1 MTNPNVLPWEIQTI
15 INVANQLATTGRSGA
30 STGER
35 IAAAFVLNRMEFL
48 PASYPDVVEA
58 WDRLDTQWQEY
69 VRLIKQDYQHQLV
82 PW

>member
-1 MTNPNVLPWEIQTI
+1 MEKQLPWEITKI
-15 INVANQLATTGRSGA
+15 IEVANSLASTGSSGA

-48 PASYPDVVEA
+48 PASYPDAVDA
-58 WDRLDTQWQEY
+58 WDRLDGEWQDY
-69 VRLIKQDYQHQLV
+69 VRLIKRHYAHKLV

>member
-1 MTNPNVLPWEIQTI
+1 MKNVPYEIKTI
-15 INVANQLATTGRSGA
+15 INVANQLATTGKSGA

-48 PASYPDVVEA
+48 PASYPDVLDA
-58 WDRLDTQWQEY
+58 WDRLDDDWQEY
-69 VRLIKQDYQHQLV
+69 VKLIKEQYDDLLV